1 MENCRIAGPIF
12 IVLGLIFVTVGRT
25 KYYSERANA
34 PQPPA
39 TVMMSTPATA
49 TVGYQ
54 TNPAPI
60 HYQPQ
65 VGGYPPQKGAYPP
78 QAHGY
83 PVQAQVY
90 PQHAVGYHPQAYG
103 YQQAGYVHQAG
114 GYPPQAHGYQQ
125 GGYVHQPAGG
135 YIPAQNYPPQGTAEG
150 QPNAPPA
157 YDDGTSAPPP
167 EY

>member
-65 VGGYPPQKGAYPP
+65 VGGYPPQAGAYP
-78 QAHGY
+78 
-83 PVQAQVY
+83 
-90 PQHAVGYHPQAYG
+90 PQAYG

-125 GGYVHQPAGG
+125 GGYVYHGGG
-135 YIPAQNYPPQGTAEG
+135 YPPAQNYPPQSTAEG
-150 QPNAPPA
+150 DPNGPPA
-157 YDDGTSAPPP
+157 YDAGDSAPPP
-167 EY
+167 D

>member
-65 VGGYPPQKGAYPP
+65 
-78 QAHGY
+78 
-83 PVQAQVY
+83 
-90 PQHAVGYHPQAYG
+90 
-103 YQQAGYVHQAG
+103 
-114 GYPPQAHGYQQ
+114 AHGYQQ
-125 GGYVHQPAGG
+125 GGYVYHGGG
-135 YIPAQNYPPQGTAEG
+135 YPPAQNYPPQSTAEG
-150 QPNAPPA
+150 DPNGPPA
-157 YDDGTSAPPP
+157 YDAGDSAPPP
-167 EY
+167 D